1 MIRRACLV
9 GGVGGWH
16 ARRLATVLAAR
27 GLETASVAWHDL
39 AATVEP
45 GRTAVHP
52 RALATADLVV
62 ARSMP
67 SAASHQARLEEVI
80 FRMDVLGRVAAAG
93 IPVINPPRSLEMA
106 IDKYLALIRLVE
118 AGLPV
123 PRTRIAQTAAAVEPL
138 RRELGGRCV
147 LKPLFGSGGKGL
159 VRLEPGEPIAE
170 AQAAGGVVY
179 LQDYVPHPGWD
190 ARVLVVGERLF
201 AIRRRA
207 AAGEWRTNLARGGRA
222 ERLDLPAEWGEM
234 ARRAAAAAGG
244 SLIGVDL
251 LPTADGQVV
260 VLEVNAVPAWRGV
273 ETVLGPEV
281 SDAIADHVAQQAGR

>member
-1 MIRRACLV
+1 M
-9 GGVGGWH
+9 
-16 ARRLATVLAAR
+16 
-27 GLETASVAWHDL
+27 
-39 AATVEP
+39 
-45 GRTAVHP
+45 
-52 RALATADLVV
+52 
-62 ARSMP
+62 
-67 SAASHQARLEEVI
+67 
-80 FRMDVLGRVAAAG
+80 
-93 IPVINPPRSLEMA
+93 
-106 IDKYLALIRLVE
+106 
-118 AGLPV
+118 
-123 PRTRIAQTAAAVEPL
+123 
-138 RRELGGRCV
+138 
-147 LKPLFGSGGKGL
+147 
-159 VRLEPGEPIAE
+159 
-170 AQAAGGVVY
+170 
-179 LQDYVPHPGWD
+179 PHPGWD